1 MLDGVAAAPRPQGQA
16 RPAGRVWPNP
26 KLLIAGLAIVLSLAY
41 LGVVAMG
48 TQGAAVYYVTASE
61 LQAMAAPAGDRVVRL
76 GGRVVDGSIVRD
88 DRALSLRFA
97 ISDGAASVPVVYRG
111 IVPDLFGYAREG
123 YYQDVV
129 VEGRYTRAGVLEA
142 SQLLVSH
149 GALQEVDAQTSRQ
162 GAPPSRWQTRPG
174 S

>member
-1 MLDGVAAAPRPQGQA
+1 MLDGVAAARRPQVRA
-16 RPAGRVWPNP
+16 APAGSAWRNP
-26 KLLIAGLAIVLSLAY
+26 KLVIASLAIVLSLAY
-41 LGVVAMG
+41 LGLVGMG

-61 LQAMAAPAGDRVVRL
+61 LQAMAAPAGNRVVRV
-76 GGRVVDGSIVRD
+76 GGRVLDGSIVRD

-111 IVPDLFGYAREG
+111 IVPDLFGYAKEG

-149 GALQEVDAQTSRQ
+149 GALQEADARTSSQ
-162 GAPPSRWQTRPG
+162 GAPPSRWQTRPAG
-174 S
+174 